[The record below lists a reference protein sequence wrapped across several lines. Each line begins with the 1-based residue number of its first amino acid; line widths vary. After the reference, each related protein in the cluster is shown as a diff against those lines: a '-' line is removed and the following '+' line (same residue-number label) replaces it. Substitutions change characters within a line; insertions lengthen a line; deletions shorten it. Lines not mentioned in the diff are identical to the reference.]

1 MSSNNIM
8 LDSKNR
14 QLSILI
20 SGEDFESWY
29 LGKYDMSMFDEESVM
44 SLLEEEKPTIY
55 PCIPVLSDDGFS
67 ISYIELSLVERW
79 FKEIHGGQDLDLD
92 SYYTTSEAH

>member
-14 QLSILI
+14 QISILI
-20 SGEDFESWY
+20 SGEHFESWF
-29 LGKYDMSMFDEESVM
+29 LEEYDMSMFDEESVR
-44 SLLEEEKPTIY
+44 SLLEEEKPTIF

-67 ISYIELSLVERW
+67 ISYVELSLVERW
-79 FKEIHGGQDLDLD
+79 FKEINVG
-92 SYYTTSEAH
+92 